1 MANKNWRRWIHAS
14 VGKYL
19 KQVATTNN
27 IPVLIEGIDDR
38 SPTFMEAT
46 DRVEIRVNGPFSQEL
61 SRNYFRILVDINVV
75 LTSHMEG
82 EKKNAYRLDDN
93 LGVFHNAM
101 DGVIGIYRLGTG
113 PDDDQ
118 ALVMCLSPRPGK
130 NDSVRVIDFGQIDKV
145 DRNRQGVVDARY
157 VGYASD

>member
-1 MANKNWRRWIHAS
+1 

-19 KQVATTNN
+19 KQVATAAN

-38 SPTFMEAT
+38 DPSFMEAG

-61 SRNYFRILVDINVV
+61 SKGYHRIIVDINVL

-82 EKKNAYRLDDN
+82 ANKNAYQLDHN

-101 DGVIGIYRLGTG
+101 DGVIAIYRLGTG
-113 PDDDQ
+113 PEDDES
-118 ALVMCLSPRPGK
+118 LLLCLSPRPGK
-130 NDSVRVIDFGQIDKV
+130 NDSVRVIDFGQIDKT
-145 DRNRQGVVDARY
+145 DRIRQGVVDARY
-157 VGYASD
+157 LGHAND

>member
-1 MANKNWRRWIHAS
+1 MAHPSWRRWIHAS

-19 KQVATTNN
+19 RQVATTAQ

-38 SPTFMEAT
+38 SPAFMEAT

-61 SRNYFRILVDINVV
+61 SKGYHRIIVDINVL

-82 EKKNAYRLDDN
+82 EKKNAYQLDDN
-93 LGVFHNAM
+93 LGIFHNAM